1 MLLADM
7 GAEVI
12 KIESSTRVHL
22 NRQVA
27 PYPGGKAGV
36 NRSAGHV
43 ASNRGKMSLTLD
55 LKTAGG
61 LELARRLIKVS
72 DVVVENFS
80 AGVMDRLGLSY
91 EEARKVRPDIIYIAL
106 SGYGA
111 TGPYRSYVSFG
122 AQLMLAG
129 GLTALTG
136 EPDAFPSSIMIPYPD
151 PVGGTTGVF
160 AVLAALEARRR
171 TGEGCYID
179 LSQIEAL
186 VSLLPEPVMDYSNN
200 GKLWQRDGNRDS
212 AMAPHNVYPCKGVGE
227 QWVAIAVG
235 SDEEWAGIV
244 AALGDPPWAS
254 TADLADAS
262 ERWRRRDEID
272 RHIAAWTAD
281 RTREDVV
288 RVLQSHGV
296 PATPVMSVPD
306 LFENDHVKER
316 GFLREIQHPEE
327 GMVVTPGLSWRFQR
341 TPGSVEKT
349 APLLGEHTT
358 YVLREILGLSEA
370 DIQRYALAGALA

>member
-1 MLLADM
+1 MVSGTRGPLVGLRVADFTWAWAGPYLTMLLADM
-7 GAEVI
+7 GAEAI
-12 KIESSTRVHL
+12 KIESSTRVDLH
-22 NRQVA
+22 RQVA

-160 AVLAALEARRR
+160 AVLAALEAEWDR
-171 TGEGCYID
+171 
-179 LSQIEAL
+179 
-186 VSLLPEPVMDYSNN
+186 N
-200 GKLWQRDGNRDS
+200 WQ
-212 AMAPHNVYPCKGVGE
+212 Y
-227 QWVAIAVG
+227 
-235 SDEEWAGIV
+235 
-244 AALGDPPWAS
+244 
-254 TADLADAS
+254 
-262 ERWRRRDEID
+262 
-272 RHIAAWTAD
+272 
-281 RTREDVV
+281 
-288 RVLQSHGV
+288 
-296 PATPVMSVPD
+296 
-306 LFENDHVKER
+306 
-316 GFLREIQHPEE
+316 QHPDIK
-327 GMVVTPGLSWRFQR
+327 GDYDAPGAA
-341 TPGSVEKT
+341 GT
-349 APLLGEHTT
+349 A
-358 YVLREILGLSEA
+358 RCRSA
-370 DIQRYALAGALA
+370 